1 MEMPTQI
8 PRYAL
13 ETSPRYE
20 DLFMT
25 KYTQHSHTSRKSNNN
40 QTSTTTFTASKVTA
54 AIHEAKDINKC
65 YEDLDVQPPLMILDE
80 TIYDHR
86 SQYPL
91 PNSQK
96 SAMSILFSQPVVVP
110 AAAVMKE
117 TTSTTTA
124 AKRRAANSNEN
135 IEDKGI
141 TPVPPKRLCND
152 GDIKPTRSTTTT
164 TLDTSNTSSPS
175 SGLANRLENTQI
187 TRSKPVI
194 PPTKQTTTA
203 VGATTDVLSSSQSKS
218 KFDSQ
223 GFGKFRLIY
232 ILHVLNFFFSY
243 KKPYQQH
250 YPTDVQ

>member
-25 KYTQHSHTSRKSNNN
+25 KDTQYSHTSRKNNNN
-40 QTSTTTFTASKVTA
+40 QTAAAAATTTTFTTSKVTT

-65 YEDLDVQPPLMILDE
+65 YEDLDVQPPLIILDE

-96 SAMSILFSQPVVVP
+96 SAMSILFPQPVIVP
-110 AAAVMKE
+110 AAAVVVKE

-135 IEDKGI
+135 IENKGI

-152 GDIKPTRSTTTT
+152 GDIKPTKSTTLT

-175 SGLANRLENTQI
+175 KGLANRLENTQI
-187 TRSKPVI
+187 TQSKLVNY
-194 PPTKQTTTA
+194 PTKQT
-203 VGATTDVLSSSQSKS
+203 ATTVGITTNVLSSSQSKS

-232 ILHVLNFFFSY
+232 NITCTNFFYYYFI
-243 KKPYQQH
+243 
-250 YPTDVQ
+250 